1 MFEEAE
7 SRCFEKLVYT
17 PKESKAITKWWMERG
32 ISAQFVVANEI
43 RMLAEEKHG
52 GPKFSSTTYINLDI
66 DLA

>member
-17 PKESKAITKWWMERG
+17 PKGSKAITKWWMERG

-43 RMLAEEKHG
+43 RMLAEEKPG
-52 GPKFSSTTYINLDI
+52 
-66 DLA
+66 